1 MKKKIWIHSSTTQD
15 TLFLLTQQS
24 FIEVVK
30 SDSIRDHIAE
40 IHGAIV
46 RSNQILDRETLS
58 KAKKLQVLITAT
70 SGFDH
75 IDLPAA
81 ASFGITVMH
90 TPDAHILSASQITW
104 SLILSGAHLL
114 PWAQS
119 KMKSGQ
125 WKNHLPRSLELAHK
139 TLGIVGLGRIGQKV
153 AEISQAFN
161 MDVIAF
167 DPYTEDESFNG
178 QKIKRCSYEEVLKQ
192 SDVLTFHV
200 PLTRETT
207 NMLAAS
213 QLEYINRG
221 ALVVNASR
229 GSVLNEADCLQALNS
244 GWLHALALD
253 VFAKEPLKPD
263 SPLLNHPRVI
273 TSPHMGSY
281 TIEAQQR
288 SGEQAVSKL
297 LGFFTDGS
305 TSDTLPPKAAW
316 YHKPLSANFLD

>member
-1 MKKKIWIHSSTTQD
+1 MKKKIWIHSSTNQD
-15 TLFLLTQQS
+15 TLFLLSQQS

-30 SDSIRDHIAE
+30 SENIKDHIGDV
-40 IHGAIV
+40 HGAIV
-46 RSNQILDRETLS
+46 RSTQVLDREMLS
-58 KAKKLQVLITAT
+58 KAKKMQVLITAT

-75 IDLPAA
+75 IDLNAA
-81 ASFGITVMH
+81 SSFGITVMH

-114 PWAQS
+114 PWAQE
-119 KMKSGQ
+119 KMKAGQ
-125 WKNHLPRSLELAHK
+125 WKNHLPKSLELAHK
-139 TLGIVGLGRIGQKV
+139 TLGVVGLGRIGRRV
-153 AEISQAFN
+153 AEMARAFN
-161 MDVIAF
+161 MEVIAF
-167 DPYTEDESFNG
+167 DPYAEDEAFNDH
-178 QKIKRCSYEEVLKQ
+178 KIKRHSYEEVLKQ

-229 GSVLNEADCLQALNS
+229 GSVINEPDCLQALNS

-281 TIEAQQR
+281 TAEAHQR

-297 LGFFTDGS
+297 LSFFTDGS

-316 YHKPLSANFLD
+316 YHKPLSANFVD